1 MKRDR
6 RARRDDEELKKIA
19 GARKGYS
26 AGNAGREEPLHYGH
40 EGLTLRDSGLGLTV
54 RAGLFNFVF
63 SFYRESES
71 ESEAWRRA
79 SLVSIRITPH
89 APP

>member
-1 MKRDR
+1 MKNSRRKAGMKRDR

-40 EGLTLRDSGLGLTV
+40 EGLTLRDSGLTV
-54 RAGLFNFVF
+54 RAGLFNFV
-63 SFYRESES
+63 SRSTVNQKVKVKHGVVPVWYPS
-71 ESEAWRRA
+71 
-79 SLVSIRITPH
+79 V
-89 APP
+89 